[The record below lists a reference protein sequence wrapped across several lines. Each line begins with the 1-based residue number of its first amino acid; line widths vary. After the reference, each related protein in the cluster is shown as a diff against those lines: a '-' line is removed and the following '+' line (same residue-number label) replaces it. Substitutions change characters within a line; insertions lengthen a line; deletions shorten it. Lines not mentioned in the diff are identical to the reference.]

1 MRQGVLMG
9 LMTALA
15 LVLSAC
21 GGGGSGGGDNLDS
34 AGDNVS
40 NQPRQLFFSAYDA
53 NGSELWVSDGTEAG
67 TRMVKDIN
75 PGSASSAPYVLAA
88 IGETIYFTADDGT
101 HSRELWKSD
110 GTEAGTVMVKDTC
123 SNNCESYLSSPL
135 AFNNKLYFSAFDG
148 IHGRE
153 LWVSDGTAEGTKM
166 VKNINTTTGCEGECG
181 SNPDDLTVA
190 NGVLY
195 FTAIT
200 GLATKRELW
209 KSDGTE
215 AGTVMVKDIHPGGE
229 SYPDYLR
236 AYNNKLYFSAYHPDS
251 GTELWKTDGTEAG
264 TVLVKDI
271 YPGTA
276 ESYPSY
282 MTVFNNRLYFVAWTT
297 TGSGE
302 LWKSDGTEAGTVL
315 VKDGFT
321 QDIDQLAVVGN
332 TLYLKVDKTLWKTD
346 GTTAGT
352 VVVKEIV
359 SAAPDNLTAVNNRFL
374 FSADY
379 KLWVSDGTEAGTQ
392 ELWTNPSPGPYPEVK
407 GVAGGALLFIGP
419 DGGSSSLW
427 KSDGTA
433 AGTLKV
439 KDIAPLK

>member
-1 MRQGVLMG
+1 M
-9 LMTALA
+9 
-15 LVLSAC
+15 
-21 GGGGSGGGDNLDS
+21 
-34 AGDNVS
+34 
-40 NQPRQLFFSAYDA
+40 
-53 NGSELWVSDGTEAG
+53 
-67 TRMVKDIN
+67 
-75 PGSASSAPYVLAA
+75 LAA

-101 HSRELWKSD
+101 YNRELWKSD
-110 GTEAGTVMVKDTC
+110 GTEAGTVMVKDIC
-123 SNNCESYLSSPL
+123 SNNCGSYLSNPVV
-135 AFNNKLYFSAFDG
+135 FNNKLYFNAFDG

-181 SNPDDLTVA
+181 SSPDDLTVA

-195 FTAIT
+195 FTAVT
-200 GLATKRELW
+200 GLDTKR
-209 KSDGTE
+209 
-215 AGTVMVKDIHPGGE
+215 
-229 SYPDYLR
+229 
-236 AYNNKLYFSAYHPDS
+236 
-251 GTELWKTDGTEAG
+251 ELWKTDGTEAG

-297 TGSGE
+297 GSGE
-302 LWKSDGTEAGTVL
+302 LWKTDGTAAGTVR

-321 QDIDQLAVVGN
+321 QDIEQLAVAGN
-332 TLYLKVDKTLWKTD
+332 TLYLKVDKTLWKSD

-359 SAAPDNLTAVNNRFL
+359 SAAPENLTAVNNRLL

-392 ELWTNPSPGPYPEVK
+392 ELWTNPSPGPFPEVK
-407 GVAGGALLFIGP
+407 GVAGGTLLFIGP
-419 DGGSSSLW
+419 DGGFSSLW

-439 KDIAPLK
+439 KDIAPLR